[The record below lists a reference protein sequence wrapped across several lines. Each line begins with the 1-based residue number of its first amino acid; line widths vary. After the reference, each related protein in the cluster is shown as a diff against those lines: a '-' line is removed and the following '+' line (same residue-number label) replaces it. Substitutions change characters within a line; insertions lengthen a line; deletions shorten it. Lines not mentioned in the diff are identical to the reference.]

1 MLHLT
6 SGPALVVEAG
16 LALFCLLD
24 TALAPE
30 AAVRWLPRWAWAL
43 LLLSFPVCGL
53 LGWLLAGRPWRAR
66 ARTSNWPSGR
76 PTNWSS
82 SGPARDDG

>member
-24 TALAPE
+24 IALAPE

-53 LGWLLAGRPWRAR
+53 LGWLLAGRPWRAQV
-66 ARTSNWPSGR
+66 RTSNGSSNWPSPG
-76 PTNWSS
+76 
-82 SGPARDDG
+82 ADRDDG